1 MKPVISWIST
11 CLLAALLAAPA
22 AARAQ
27 FAATTEL
34 VEVYVTVVDGKGQP
48 VDGLHREQFTVFDD
62 GVARSIEAFTAG
74 EFPLTVAVGVDRSW
88 SMAGTRL
95 DAARAGALKLVQAL
109 RSDDQLMALAIG
121 SRVEAVGPL
130 GTSRDSIASALARL
144 DPWGTSPIGDG
155 VTQAIDAIAEGRGR
169 RALVL
174 LTDGED
180 RYSEQDRSV
189 VLDRVRRADVL
200 VFPIGIGRR
209 LSPLL
214 IELAALSGGRALAAR
229 DRTDAERAALTIA
242 NELRHQYLIG
252 FAPAAGSHKGW
263 HPLRV
268 DVAQPAVVVRAR
280 SGYLLP

>member
-11 CLLAALLAAPA
+11 CLLVALLAAPA

-48 VDGLHREQFTVFDD
+48 VDGLRREQFTVFDD
-62 GVARSIEAFTAG
+62 GVARPIEAFTAG
-74 EFPLTVAVGVDRSW
+74 EFPLTVAVAVDRSW
-88 SMAGTRL
+88 SMAGQRL
-95 DAARAGALKLVQAL
+95 DAARAGALTLVKAL

-121 SRVEAVGPL
+121 SRVETVGAL
-130 GTSRDSIASALARL
+130 GTSRESIASALVRV
-144 DPWGTSPIGDG
+144 DPWGTSPIGDA

-174 LTDGED
+174 LTDGEE

-214 IELAALSGGRALAAR
+214 TELAAQSGGRALAAR
-229 DRTDAERAALTIA
+229 DRADAERAALTIA

-252 FAPAAGSHKGW
+252 FAPAVGSRQGW

-268 DVAQPAVVVRAR
+268 QVAQLAVVVRAR
-280 SGYLLP
+280 SGYLVP